1 MGMVVVLSESHE
13 SWGVSRE
20 KKHTK
25 KGQRRVSVFFNLLKI
40 DVVIGKQK
48 QAVFFDKYEVYIKS
62 RQAVE
67 VLHSV
72 LEDKRCMHQLRVW

>member
-1 MGMVVVLSESHE
+1 MS
-13 SWGVSRE
+13 
-20 KKHTK
+20 HTK
-25 KGQRRVSVFFNLLKI
+25 AGVFPEEKINNKKQGQRRVSVFFNLLKI

-67 VLHSV
+67 VLHSGA
-72 LEDKRCMHQLRVW
+72 